1 MKNRME
7 KAEENKRPSGGLLV
21 RLLLL
26 VILLVATAVFVYR
39 MVSYHELRKEAES
52 LEQRKAALKE
62 SIEQMERDL
71 GRELDQEEIIRI
83 AREKFNLAFPEDT
96 VYFDGN

>member
-1 MKNRME
+1 MRIRMK
-7 KAEENKRPSGGLLV
+7 KTEENSRQTGGLLV

-39 MVSYHELRKEAES
+39 MVDYHELRKEAEL
-52 LEQRKAALKE
+52 LEQRKAELQD
-62 SIEQMERDL
+62 SIEQMEREL
-71 GRELDQEEIIRI
+71 GRELDEEEIVRI

-96 VYFDGN
+96 VYFNGK